1 MAKTKEPSVTDQ
13 IAYYEQ
19 EIERERN
26 WWNTLKEHGGSDPFW
41 PDGVNMNLVRNH
53 IIYYLR
59 QLQELRRDSVQLSMF
74 GDSSDCSVV
83 PLQNDP
89 RIPPLVDSDYMAPG
103 HTLRISRS

>member
-1 MAKTKEPSVTDQ
+1 MAKKKEQSVANQ
-13 IAYYEQ
+13 IAHYEQ
-19 EIERERN
+19 EIERERSH
-26 WWNTLKEHGGSDPFW
+26 WNALNERGGNDPFW

-74 GDSSDCSVV
+74 EDSSDYSAI
-83 PLQNDP
+83 PHQSDP

>member
-41 PDGVNMNLVRNH
+41 PDGTNMNLVRNH
-53 IIYYLR
+53 IIYYIR
-59 QLQELRRDSVQLSMF
+59 QIQELRQDSMQLTMF
-74 GDSSDCSVV
+74 DTSPGSPSESILEDK
-83 PLQNDP
+83 
-89 RIPPLVDSDYMAPG
+89 RIPPMVDNNYMAPG
-103 HTLRISRS
+103 HYLHISRC